1 MAKVKISDFSST
13 AGNNT
18 DINSI
23 NIAEGCA
30 PSGINDAIRTL
41 MGYLKDWQSGA
52 VAQDNNLNGALTVS
66 GNVVLSANLS
76 VAGATS
82 FNGNTTLGDASGD
95 SVTFN
100 AATVSTPNGLNF
112 DSNTFVIDAT
122 NNRVGLSTTTPPVAL
137 SVVATDAILVPK
149 GTTGER
155 PTGAAGYIRY
165 NSTIGKFEGYGTAWG
180 ALGGGATGGGA
191 DEIFYEN
198 GQTVNTNYTITTNKS
213 AMSAGPITIA
223 SGVTVT
229 IPSGSRWV
237 VV

>member
-1 MAKVKISDFSST
+1 MPKTKISDFSTT

-41 MGYLKDWQSGA
+41 MAYLKDWQSGA
-52 VAQDNNLNGALTVS
+52 VAQDNSFNGAVTIS
-66 GNVVLSANLS
+66 GNAVLSANLT
-76 VAGATS
+76 VAGNA
-82 FNGNTTLGDASGD
+82 TLGDASGD
-95 SVTFN
+95 SVTFQ
-100 AATVSTPNGLNF
+100 ASTVATPNGLNF

-122 NNRVGLSTTTPPVAL
+122 NNRIGLSTTTPPVAL
-137 SVVATDAILVPK
+137 SVVATDAILIPK

-155 PTGAAGYIRY
+155 PTGTAGYIRY
-165 NSTIGKFEGYGTAWG
+165 NSTLGKFEGYGTAWG

-191 DEIFYEN
+191 DEVFYEN
-198 GQTVNTNYTITTNKS
+198 GQTVNTDYTITTNKS

-237 VV
+237 IV

>member
-52 VAQDNNLNGALTVS
+52 VAQDNSFNGAVTVS
-66 GNVVLSANLS
+66 GNTVLSANL
-76 VAGATS
+76 TI
-82 FNGNTTLGDASGD
+82 GDSSTD

-100 AATVSTPNGLNF
+100 AATVSIPNGLNI
-112 DSNTFVIDAT
+112 DSNTLVIDAT

-155 PTGAAGYIRY
+155 PTGASGYIRY
-165 NSTIGKFEGYGTAWG
+165 NTTLSRFEGYTTAWG
-180 ALGGGATGGGA
+180 SIGGGATGGGT

-198 GQTVNTNYTITTNKS
+198 GQTVNNNYTITTNKS